1 MTITPQTSLDERY
14 LLLRRLAFGGMGEV
28 WEGSDVV
35 LDRAVA
41 VKILR
46 AELADDDAFRRRFRA
61 EARTAGR
68 VPHPGIASVY
78 DYGETS
84 VDGKGL
90 AYLVMELV
98 PGEPLSAILAREGA
112 LGTDRTLDVVAQAAR
127 ALHAAHERGVIHR
140 DVKPANLMVT
150 PDGRVKV
157 TDFGIA
163 RPDDHEPLT
172 ATGQVMGT
180 AHYLAP
186 ELARGRAATPAS
198 DIYALGV
205 VMYECLAGRRPFEGD
220 DQIGV
225 ATAHLAEEPPP
236 LPGTIAPE
244 VRALVAA
251 AMEKDP
257 QRRIGGAEAF
267 AAAAEGLRV
276 RTNTGSTPYAG
287 DGYVADGFAGAPT
300 AFVLGAGAAGA
311 VAPAAEAFARPSG
324 PAPWPDPLYPG
335 APMSWNG
342 AAPNG
347 TAPGAAVPGPG
358 SAAASGALLSGGS
371 LLSGAAPPDD
381 ADPFQQYVTAPLPIP
396 GGPGT
401 GGVRRRRRSPSLPL
415 IALVALVLLV
425 IVGSVVAA
433 LRTQDPS
440 TPPTPGATQSPA
452 PTTGR
457 SPGKTTATTPKTSAT
472 GSTSNSG
479 RPTTSSPRHS
489 ATPTPTPSRTPTPTA
504 SIVPPTSPTPSPP
517 PSSPAASGTTS
528 TGPGPSPTPTD
539 SPPAQ
544 GAGGQVGSDPG
555 SGSGSGSGGGSG
567 TGSGNSGGTAL
578 RMPPGVAPT
587 VDTGE
592 SGSTT

>member
-1 MTITPQTSLDERY
+1 VTLAPQTSLDERY

-28 WEGSDVV
+28 WEGTDVV
-35 LDRAVA
+35 LDRPVA

-68 VPHPGIASVY
+68 VPHPGIAAVF
-78 DYGETS
+78 DYGET
-84 VDGKGL
+84 VVAGKGL

-98 PGEPLSAILAREGA
+98 PGEALSAILSREGA
-112 LGTDRTLDVVAQAAR
+112 LGTDRSLDLVAQAAR

-225 ATAHLAEEPPP
+225 ATAHLSEEPPP
-236 LPGTIAPE
+236 LPATLSPD

-257 QRRIGGAEAF
+257 ARRISSAEAL
-267 AAAAEGLRV
+267 AAAAEALRLRV
-276 RTNTGSTPYAG
+276 QP
-287 DGYVADGFAGAPT
+287 
-300 AFVLGAGAAGA
+300 
-311 VAPAAEAFARPSG
+311 G
-324 PAPWPDPLYPG
+324 PAPGHATAPSAYAVG
-335 APMSWNG
+335 APEGSE
-342 AAPNG
+342 P
-347 TAPGAAVPGPG
+347 APGA
-358 SAAASGALLSGGS
+358 AAASGALLAG
-371 LLSGAAPPDD
+371 GAAYAAGALGAASRDAARMDDGLAGDGFAPNGYGADGFAGNGYGGNGYAGNGYATGYAGSGYPGAGTPPGGGTGVN
-381 ADPFQQYVTAPLPIP
+381 ALQGGPASGPGRYERPATAPLPVV

-401 GGVRRRRRSPSLPL
+401 GGVPGGVRRVSLPLLALVAVVVALVIGTVVVTLRSSGTEAQQKPGGSTPTPATTSTRGTARPTATAPRTSTGGGGPVFVPSTTRRPAPSPTPSSALPTTSPTPTPTGSPKSSPPPTPTPTTSTPVASASTPVPTVSVSPSLP
-415 IALVALVLLV
+415 A
-425 IVGSVVAA
+425 
-433 LRTQDPS
+433 P
-440 TPPTPGATQSPA
+440 PGA
-452 PTTGR
+452 
-457 SPGKTTATTPKTSAT
+457 
-472 GSTSNSG
+472 
-479 RPTTSSPRHS
+479 
-489 ATPTPTPSRTPTPTA
+489 
-504 SIVPPTSPTPSPP
+504 
-517 PSSPAASGTTS
+517 
-528 TGPGPSPTPTD
+528 
-539 SPPAQ
+539 
-544 GAGGQVGSDPG
+544 PG
-555 SGSGSGSGGGSG
+555 SGLAGRPVGGH
-567 TGSGNSGGTAL
+567 
-578 RMPPGVAPT
+578 
-587 VDTGE
+587 
-592 SGSTT
+592 

>member
-14 LLLRRLAFGGMGEV
+14 VLLRRLAFGGMGEV

-68 VPHPGIASVY
+68 VPHPGIAAVY
-78 DYGETS
+78 DYGETF
-84 VDGKGL
+84 VEGKGL

-98 PGEPLSAILAREGA
+98 PGEALSAILAREGA
-112 LGTDRTLDVVAQAAR
+112 LGTDRTLDVVAQAGR

-236 LPGTIAPE
+236 LPATIAPD
-244 VRALVAA
+244 VRGLVAA

-257 QRRIGGAEAF
+257 QRRIGGADVF
-267 AAAAEGLRV
+267 AAAAEGLRL
-276 RTNTGSTPYAG
+276 RPPGGANGYGG
-287 DGYVADGFAGAPT
+287 DGYPGTGNG
-300 AFVLGAGAAGA
+300 FVLGAAGA
-311 VAPAAEAFARPSG
+311 LGPAAEAYARPGTPPAWSPTPYPGVPPLPPGSG
-324 PAPWPDPLYPG
+324 GVPAP
-335 APMSWNG
+335 
-342 AAPNG
+342 G
-347 TAPGAAVPGPG
+347 TAAAT
-358 SAAASGALLSGGS
+358 GALLSGS
-371 LLSGAAPPDD
+371 TPSGGPDD
-381 ADPFQQYVTAPLPIP
+381 LFGRPMTAPMPL
-396 GGPGT
+396 GAPGT
-401 GGVRRRRRSPSLPL
+401 GGVRRGGRSASLPL
-415 IALVALVLLV
+415 IALVGLVLLV
-425 IVGSVVAA
+425 LVGTVVAA
-433 LRTQDPS
+433 LRSQESPS
-440 TPPTPGATQSPA
+440 PLPGTTPTPTPTSSRHGGKPTPATSRAPA
-452 PTTGR
+452 PGGSSSGSVRPPVTTRTR
-457 SPGKTTATTPKTSAT
+457 SPQA
-472 GSTSNSG
+472 
-479 RPTTSSPRHS
+479 SPSRS
-489 ATPTPTPSRTPTPTA
+489 ATPTPTGSVPPASPTPT
-504 SIVPPTSPTPSPP
+504 PP

-528 TGPGPSPTPTD
+528 TGPSPTPTPTD
-539 SPPAQ
+539 TPPAQ
-544 GAGGQVGSDPG
+544 GAGGGGDAGVGD
-555 SGSGSGSGGGSG
+555 
-567 TGSGNSGGTAL
+567 GGTAL
-578 RMPPGVAPT
+578 RWSPVPGVT

>member
-1 MTITPQTSLDERY
+1 MTLTPQTSLDERY
-14 LLLRRLAFGGMGEV
+14 MLLRRLAFGGMGEV
-28 WEGSDVV
+28 WEGTDVV

-68 VPHPGIASVY
+68 VPHPGIAAVF
-78 DYGETS
+78 DYGET
-84 VDGKGL
+84 VVAGKGL

-98 PGEPLSAILAREGA
+98 PGEALSAILAREGA

-225 ATAHLAEEPPP
+225 ATAHLSEEPPP
-236 LPGTIAPE
+236 LPATISPE
-244 VRALVAA
+244 VRGLVAA

-257 QRRIGGAEAF
+257 ARRIRTGEAF
-267 AAAAEGLRV
+267 AAAAEALRL
-276 RTNTGSTPYAG
+276 RGQPGAAPGYAT
-287 DGYVADGFAGAPT
+287 APT
-300 AFVLGAGAAGA
+300 AYAFGSPHGDPAGSPAGGG
-311 VAPAAEAFARPSG
+311 EF
-324 PAPWPDPLYPG
+324 PG
-335 APMSWNG
+335 
-342 AAPNG
+342 
-347 TAPGAAVPGPG
+347 APGAAG
-358 SAAASGALLSGGS
+358 ASGALLAGGAAFAADAGYANGYAGQQANGYTNGYGGGAAYPGNGPGTPTGGTGG
-371 LLSGAAPPDD
+371 LAGPPSGAGRYERPI
-381 ADPFQQYVTAPLPIP
+381 TAPLPVV

-401 GGVRRRRRSPSLPL
+401 GGVRGRGRRYASLPL
-415 IALVALVLLV
+415 LALLVLVLALVIGTA
-425 IVGSVVAA
+425 VVA
-433 LRTQDPS
+433 LRPKDTGAQPRPS
-440 TPPTPGATQSPA
+440 GTTTPPSPTGTRPTSKPTA
-452 PTTGR
+452 PTT
-457 SPGKTTATTPKTSAT
+457 TTAPA
-472 GSTSNSG
+472 GSG
-479 RPTTSSPRHS
+479 
-489 ATPTPTPSRTPTPTA
+489 A
-504 SIVPPTSPTPSPP
+504 
-517 PSSPAASGTTS
+517 
-528 TGPGPSPTPTD
+528 GPGP
-539 SPPAQ
+539 
-544 GAGGQVGSDPG
+544 
-555 SGSGSGSGGGSG
+555 GGGL
-567 TGSGNSGGTAL
+567 TGRPRGGH
-578 RMPPGVAPT
+578 
-587 VDTGE
+587 
-592 SGSTT
+592 

>member
-1 MTITPQTSLDERY
+1 VTITPQTSLDERY

-68 VPHPGIASVY
+68 VPHPGIAAVY
-78 DYGETS
+78 DYGETL

-98 PGEPLSAILAREGA
+98 PGEALSAILAREGA

-186 ELARGRAATPAS
+186 ELARGRAASPAS

-236 LPGTIAPE
+236 LPATIAPE
-244 VRALVAA
+244 VRALVSA

-257 QRRIGGAEAF
+257 QRRIRDTDAF
-267 AAAAEGLRV
+267 ASAAEGLRL
-276 RTNTGSTPYAG
+276 RPHAGGNGYAG
-287 DGYVADGFAGAPT
+287 NGYAGTPT
-300 AFVLGAGAAGA
+300 GLVLGAGAAGA
-311 VAPAAEAFARPSG
+311 VGPAADAYARPGTPS
-324 PAPWPDPLYPG
+324 PWSPTPYPG
-335 APMSWNG
+335 VPPLPPASG
-342 AAPNG
+342 AGP
-347 TAPGAAVPGPG
+347 APGAA
-358 SAAASGALLSGGS
+358 AENGALLSGS
-371 LLSGAAPPDD
+371 TP
-381 ADPFQQYVTAPLPIP
+381 P
-396 GGPGT
+396 GGPDLFGRPSTAPMPLVGQPRT
-401 GGVRRRRRSPSLPL
+401 GGVRRRGRSASLPL
-415 IALVALVLLV
+415 IALVGLVLLV
-425 IVGSVVAA
+425 LLGTIVAA
-433 LRTQDPS
+433 LRQQDPR
-440 TPPTPGATQSPA
+440 PSPA
-452 PTTGR
+452 PG
-457 SPGKTTATTPKTSAT
+457 TSQ
-472 GSTSNSG
+472 
-479 RPTTSSPRHS
+479 
-489 ATPTPTPSRTPTPTA
+489 TPTPTSSRQGGKPTPTATRTPTSGGSNSGSVRPTLTSPTRSPRVSPTGGASPTPTA
-504 SIVPPTSPTPSPP
+504 SVRPVSPSPSPP
-517 PSSPAASGTTS
+517 PSTPAASGTTS
-528 TGPGPSPTPTD
+528 TGPSPTPTPTD
-539 SPPAQ
+539 SPPGQ
-544 GAGGQVGSDPG
+544 GAGGDAGAGPG
-555 SGSGSGSGGGSG
+555 AGPG
-567 TGSGNSGGTAL
+567 SGGTAL
-578 RMPPGVAPT
+578 GMSRAPAAT
-587 VDTGE
+587 VDTGK

>member
-78 DYGETS
+78 DYGETY

-98 PGEPLSAILAREGA
+98 PGEALSAVLAREGA

-127 ALHAAHERGVIHR
+127 ALHAAHEQGVIHR

-236 LPGTIAPE
+236 LPGVATATQIVPRSGSATG
-244 VRALVAA
+244 ALPG
-251 AMEKDP
+251 P
-257 QRRIGGAEAF
+257 Q
-267 AAAAEGLRV
+267 
-276 RTNTGSTPYAG
+276 
-287 DGYVADGFAGAPT
+287 
-300 AFVLGAGAAGA
+300 
-311 VAPAAEAFARPSG
+311 PAAEAG
-324 PAPWPDPLYPG
+324 
-335 APMSWNG
+335 
-342 AAPNG
+342 
-347 TAPGAAVPGPG
+347 
-358 SAAASGALLSGGS
+358 
-371 LLSGAAPPDD
+371 
-381 ADPFQQYVTAPLPIP
+381 
-396 GGPGT
+396 
-401 GGVRRRRRSPSLPL
+401 
-415 IALVALVLLV
+415 
-425 IVGSVVAA
+425 
-433 LRTQDPS
+433 
-440 TPPTPGATQSPA
+440 
-452 PTTGR
+452 
-457 SPGKTTATTPKTSAT
+457 
-472 GSTSNSG
+472 
-479 RPTTSSPRHS
+479 
-489 ATPTPTPSRTPTPTA
+489 
-504 SIVPPTSPTPSPP
+504 
-517 PSSPAASGTTS
+517 
-528 TGPGPSPTPTD
+528 
-539 SPPAQ
+539 
-544 GAGGQVGSDPG
+544 
-555 SGSGSGSGGGSG
+555 
-567 TGSGNSGGTAL
+567 
-578 RMPPGVAPT
+578 
-587 VDTGE
+587 
-592 SGSTT
+592 

>member
-1 MTITPQTSLDERY
+1 MTIMPQTNLDERY

-28 WEGSDVV
+28 WEGTDVV

-61 EARTAGR
+61 EARVAGR

-98 PGEPLSAILAREGA
+98 PGEALSAILAREGA
-112 LGTDRTLDVVAQAAR
+112 LGTDRSLDVVAQAAR

-186 ELARGRAATPAS
+186 ELARGRAATSAS

-251 AMEKDP
+251 AMEKEP
-257 QRRIGGAEAF
+257 ARRIGGADVF
-267 AAAAEGLRV
+267 AAAAEGLRL
-276 RTNTGSTPYAG
+276 RPRGDAEHYGAG
-287 DGYVADGFAGAPT
+287 GAPT
-300 AFVLGAGAAGA
+300 AVALGGVGLAGGRASD
-311 VAPAAEAFARPSG
+311 PATPVSWPGPTYPASSPQPSHQQEY
-324 PAPWPDPLYPG
+324 PQTYPPQSYPPESYPG
-335 APMSWNG
+335 ASPFPGSG
-342 AAPNG
+342 GLPAPG
-347 TAPGAAVPGPG
+347 TAAAN
-358 SAAASGALLSGGS
+358 GALLAGGT
-371 LLSGAAPPDD
+371 P
-381 ADPFQQYVTAPLPIP
+381 P
-396 GGPGT
+396 GGPDLYRRPATTPLTLPGT
-401 GGVRRRRRSPSLPL
+401 GGVGRRGRGFSLPL
-415 IALVALVLLV
+415 AALVLLV
-425 IVGSVVAA
+425 LLVLIGTAIA
-433 LRTQDPS
+433 QLRPS
-440 TPPTPGATQSPA
+440 TPGTSDTGTPPSPV
-452 PTTGR
+452 PTTTKRGTSPSPSTSRTPTAGGTSTGPVRPPVSSSPR
-457 SPGKTTATTPKTSAT
+457 SP
-472 GSTSNSG
+472 
-479 RPTTSSPRHS
+479 RPTTSPTRSPS
-489 ATPTPTPSRTPTPTA
+489 PTA
-504 SIVPPTSPTPSPP
+504 SVSPSSPSPTVST
-517 PSSPAASGTTS
+517 PAASGTTS
-528 TGPGPSPTPTD
+528 TSPSPTPTA
-539 SPPAQ
+539 STPTPTPGGE
-544 GAGGQVGSDPG
+544 GAGNEAEGRAAGVVRAA
-555 SGSGSGSGGGSG
+555 SG
-567 TGSGNSGGTAL
+567 TG
-578 RMPPGVAPT
+578 
-587 VDTGE
+587 DTGG

>member
-1 MTITPQTSLDERY
+1 VTVAPQTSLDERY

-127 ALHAAHERGVIHR
+127 ALHAAHEHGVIHR

-244 VRALVAA
+244 VRALVGA

-257 QRRIGGAEAF
+257 QRRIGGADAF
-267 AAAAEGLRV
+267 AAAAEGLRL
-276 RTNTGSTPYAG
+276 RPQTGGTAFAAN
-287 DGYVADGFAGAPT
+287 GYEAAPT

-311 VAPAAEAFARPSG
+311 VGPAAEAYARPVT
-324 PAPWPDPLYPG
+324 PAPWPTTPHPG
-335 APMSWNG
+335 APLPPNG
-342 AAPNG
+342 AVPSPG
-347 TAPGAAVPGPG
+347 T
-358 SAAASGALLSGGS
+358 AAASGALLAGTS
-371 LLSGAAPPDD
+371 P
-381 ADPFQQYVTAPLPIP
+381 P
-396 GGPGT
+396 GGPELFQRPDTAALPLSGEPGT
-401 GGVRRRRRSPSLPL
+401 GHVRGRRRTASLPL
-415 IALVALVLLV
+415 LALVALVLLV
-425 IVGSVVAA
+425 VVGTVIAA
-433 LRTQDPS
+433 LRAQQPESAPAPGT
-440 TPPTPGATQSPA
+440 TPSPA
-452 PTTGR
+452 PTAGHHSGR
-457 SPGKTTATTPKTSAT
+457 TTPTTSRAPATATTS
-472 GSTSNSG
+472 GST
-479 RPTTSSPRHS
+479 RPSTSSPTRS
-489 ATPTPTPSRTPTPTA
+489 ATTTPTARPTPTPTA
-504 SIVPPTSPTPSPP
+504 SVTPATSPSPSPTPSTPP
-517 PSSPAASGTTS
+517 ASGTVGT
-528 TGPGPSPTPTD
+528 GPSP
-539 SPPAQ
+539 SPSASAPAQ
-544 GAGGQVGSDPG
+544 GAGSGGGAGGAGGAGPGGAGGPSPG
-555 SGSGSGSGGGSG
+555 SGSG
-567 TGSGNSGGTAL
+567 NSVGTAL
-578 RMPPGVAPT
+578 RMSPAAAAT

>member
-1 MTITPQTSLDERY
+1 
-14 LLLRRLAFGGMGEV
+14 
-28 WEGSDVV
+28 
-35 LDRAVA
+35 VA

-127 ALHAAHERGVIHR
+127 ALHAAHEHGVIHR

-225 ATAHLAEEPPP
+225 ATAHLAEQPPP

-257 QRRIGGAEAF
+257 QRRIGGADAL
-267 AAAAEGLRV
+267 AAAAEGLRL
-276 RTNTGSTPYAG
+276 RPPTGATPYPATNPG
-287 DGYVADGFAGAPT
+287 NGYDAAPT

-311 VAPAAEAFARPSG
+311 VGPAAEAFARPAT
-324 PAPWPDPLYPG
+324 PAPWPTTPYPG
-335 APMSWNG
+335 APLPPSG
-342 AAPNG
+342 
-347 TAPGAAVPGPG
+347 AVPSPG
-358 SAAASGALLSGGS
+358 TAAASGALLAGTSPP
-371 LLSGAAPPDD
+371 GAPEL
-381 ADPFQQYVTAPLPIP
+381 FQRPATAPLPIP
-396 GGPGT
+396 GRPARGEPGT
-401 GGVRRRRRSPSLPL
+401 GPVRGSRRTASLPL
-415 IALVALVLLV
+415 LALMALVLLV
-425 IVGSVVAA
+425 IAGTVIAA
-433 LRTQDPS
+433 LRAQQPES
-440 TPPTPGATQSPA
+440 APTPGITQSPA
-452 PTTGR
+452 ATGGHH
-457 SPGKTTATTPKTSAT
+457 SGKTTPTTSRAPATVSSS
-472 GSTSNSG
+472 GST
-479 RPTTSSPRHS
+479 RPTTSSPTRS
-489 ATPTPTPSRTPTPTA
+489 PTTTPTARPKPTPTA
-504 SIVPPTSPTPSPP
+504 SVTPVTSPSA
-517 PSSPAASGTTS
+517 SPAPSTPPASGTTS
-528 TGPGPSPTPTD
+528 SGPSPTPTS
-539 SPPAQ
+539 SPPVQ
-544 GAGGQVGSDPG
+544 GAGSGSGAGGGAGSGPGGGGG
-555 SGSGSGSGGGSG
+555 SGSGSG
-567 TGSGNSGGTAL
+567 NSVATAL
-578 RMPPGVAPT
+578 RMSPAAAAT
-587 VDTGE
+587 VDTGK

>member
-1 MTITPQTSLDERY
+1 MTVTPHTNLDQRY

-28 WEGSDVV
+28 WEGTDVV

-61 EARTAGR
+61 EARVAGR
-68 VPHPGIASVY
+68 VPHPGVASVY

-98 PGEPLSAILAREGA
+98 PGEALSAILAREGA
-112 LGTDRTLDVVAQAAR
+112 LGTDRSLDVVAQAAR

-186 ELARGRAATPAS
+186 ELARGRAATSAS

-236 LPGTIAPE
+236 LPGTIAPD

-251 AMEKDP
+251 AMEKEP
-257 QRRIGGAEAF
+257 ARRIGGADVF
-267 AAAAEGLRV
+267 AAAAESLRL
-276 RTNTGSTPYAG
+276 RPRADA
-287 DGYVADGFAGAPT
+287 DGYGAGPT
-300 AFVLGAGAAGA
+300 AFGLGGAGLVAGT
-311 VAPAAEAFARPSG
+311 PAEPVTPPGWPPHTYSGSQQAYPQEA
-324 PAPWPDPLYPG
+324 YPG
-335 APMSWNG
+335 ASPFPVSGGM
-342 AAPNG
+342 P
-347 TAPGAAVPGPG
+347 APGA
-358 SAAASGALLSGGS
+358 SAANGALLAGPTPPGGPD
-371 LLSGAAPPDD
+371 LYQRPP
-381 ADPFQQYVTAPLPIP
+381 TAPLNL
-396 GGPGT
+396 PGT
-401 GGVRRRRRSPSLPL
+401 GGVARRGGRRVSLP
-415 IALVALVLLV
+415 LVALVLLV
-425 IVGSVVAA
+425 LVVLIGTAVSQ
-433 LRTQDPS
+433 LRPPDPGPNAPGTSPSPVPTASKRSTSPSPS
-440 TPPTPGATQSPA
+440 TRTTAPGGSTASVRPPAVSPS
-452 PTTGR
+452 R
-457 SPGKTTATTPKTSAT
+457 SPRVTSTPTRS
-472 GSTSNSG
+472 ST
-479 RPTTSSPRHS
+479 PTTSVS
-489 ATPTPTPSRTPTPTA
+489 
-504 SIVPPTSPTPSPP
+504 
-517 PSSPAASGTTS
+517 PSSASPSVSTPAASGTTS
-528 TGPGPSPTPTD
+528 TSPSPTPT
-539 SPPAQ
+539 AT
-544 GAGGQVGSDPG
+544 GATP
-555 SGSGSGSGGGSG
+555 
-567 TGSGNSGGTAL
+567 T
-578 RMPPGVAPT
+578 PGVEEGGNG
-587 VDTGE
+587 GE
-592 SGSTT
+592 

>member
-1 MTITPQTSLDERY
+1 VTITPQTSLDERY

-112 LGTDRTLDVVAQAAR
+112 LGTDRTLDVVAQSAR

-257 QRRIGGAEAF
+257 QRRIGGAEVF
-267 AAAAEGLRV
+267 AAAAEGLRL
-276 RTNTGSTPYAG
+276 RGHTGSTPYAG
-287 DGYVADGFAGAPT
+287 DGYAADGSGAAAT

-311 VAPAAEAFARPSG
+311 IAPAAEAFARPVT
-324 PAPWPDPLYPG
+324 PAPWPSTPHPG
-335 APMSWNG
+335 APLPPSG
-342 AAPNG
+342 
-347 TAPGAAVPGPG
+347 AVPAPG
-358 SAAASGALLSGGS
+358 SAAASGALLSGGP
-371 LLSGAAPPDD
+371 LLSGGTPPGDQDLFERSPTAA
-381 ADPFQQYVTAPLPIP
+381 LPIP

-401 GGVRRRRRSPSLPL
+401 GGVRRGRRSPSLPL

-425 IVGSVVAA
+425 IVGTVIAA
-433 LRTQDPS
+433 LRSQDPGS
-440 TPPTPGATQSPA
+440 APTPSVTQSPVPTSGRPPGKA
-452 PTTGR
+452 TPTTSRG
-457 SPGKTTATTPKTSAT
+457 PAT
-472 GSTSNSG
+472 GSTSGSG
-479 RPTTSSPRHS
+479 RPTTSSSKRS
-489 ATPTPTPSRTPTPTA
+489 ATSAPTGSRTATPTA
-504 SIVPPTSPTPSPP
+504 SAVRPSPSASPP
-517 PSSPAASGTTS
+517 PSSPAASGSTS
-528 TGPGPSPTPTD
+528 TDPSPSPTPTD

-544 GAGGQVGSDPG
+544 GAGGEIGGEIGGDPG
-555 SGSGSGSGGGSG
+555 SGPGS
-567 TGSGNSGGTAL
+567 GSGNSGGTAL
-578 RMPPGVAPT
+578 RKSPAAAPT

>member
-1 MTITPQTSLDERY
+1 VTMTPQTSLDERY

-68 VPHPGIASVY
+68 VPHPGIAAVY
-78 DYGETS
+78 DYGETF
-84 VDGKGL
+84 VEGKGL

-98 PGEPLSAILAREGA
+98 PGEALSAILAREGA

-186 ELARGRAATPAS
+186 ELARGRAATSAS

-236 LPGTIAPE
+236 LPATIAPE
-244 VRALVAA
+244 VRALVGA

-257 QRRIGGAEAF
+257 QRRIGGADTF
-267 AAAAEGLRV
+267 AAAAEGLRL
-276 RTNTGSTPYAG
+276 RPLGGG
-287 DGYVADGFAGAPT
+287 DGYGGNGYGGTPT
-300 AFVLGAGAAGA
+300 GLVLGAAAAGA
-311 VAPAAEAFARPSG
+311 VGPGAEAFARPG
-324 PAPWPDPLYPG
+324 TPPPWSPTPYPG
-335 APMSWNG
+335 APPLPPGSG
-342 AAPNG
+342 GVP
-347 TAPGAAVPGPG
+347 APGT
-358 SAAASGALLSGGS
+358 AAASGALLSGPTPS
-371 LLSGAAPPDD
+371 AEPDLFGR
-381 ADPFQQYVTAPLPIP
+381 PMTAPMPLV

-401 GGVRRRRRSPSLPL
+401 GGVRRSGRSPSLPL

-425 IVGSVVAA
+425 LVGTVVAA
-433 LRTQDPS
+433 LRPKD
-440 TPPTPGATQSPA
+440 TPTPTPGST
-452 PTTGR
+452 PTPTPTSSRHGGKPTPTVSRTTTPGGASSGSVRPPSTSSTR
-457 SPGKTTATTPKTSAT
+457 SPRVS
-472 GSTSNSG
+472 
-479 RPTTSSPRHS
+479 PTQS
-489 ATPTPTPSRTPTPTA
+489 ATPTPTASVAPVSPTPTP
-504 SIVPPTSPTPSPP
+504 P
-517 PSSPAASGTTS
+517 PSTPAASGTTS
-528 TGPGPSPTPTD
+528 TGPSPSPTVS
-539 SPPAQ
+539 SPAPAQ
-544 GAGGQVGSDPG
+544 GAGGGPG
-555 SGSGSGSGGGSG
+555 AGPGDGGS
-567 TGSGNSGGTAL
+567 AL
-578 RMPPGVAPT
+578 GVSRAPAPT
-587 VDTGE
+587 VDTGK

>member
-1 MTITPQTSLDERY
+1 MTMTPQTSLDERY

-68 VPHPGIASVY
+68 VPHPGIAAVY
-78 DYGETS
+78 DYGETF

-98 PGEPLSAILAREGA
+98 PGEALSAILAREGA
-112 LGTDRTLDVVAQAAR
+112 LGIDRTLDVVAQAAR

-236 LPGTIAPE
+236 LPATIAPD
-244 VRALVAA
+244 VRGLVGA

-257 QRRIGGAEAF
+257 QRRIGGADVF
-267 AAAAEGLRV
+267 AAAAEGLRL
-276 RTNTGSTPYAG
+276 RPQGAANGYAG
-287 DGYVADGFAGAPT
+287 DGYRGDGSGHGYGSNGYGTNGYGGDGYGGYADGYPGAAAG
-300 AFVLGAGAAGA
+300 FVLGAGAGAGA
-311 VAPAAEAFARPSG
+311 A
-324 PAPWPDPLYPG
+324 G
-335 APMSWNG
+335 A
-342 AAPNG
+342 
-347 TAPGAAVPGPG
+347 PGPG
-358 SAAASGALLSGGS
+358 SDGFARPGTPPAFPSTPYPGVAPMPPASGGVPAPGTAAASGALLSG
-371 LLSGAAPPDD
+371 ATPPGGPDLFGR
-381 ADPFQQYVTAPLPIP
+381 PQTAPLPLP
-396 GGPGT
+396 GSPRT
-401 GGVRRRRRSPSLPL
+401 GGVRRRGRSASLPL
-415 IALVALVLLV
+415 IALVGLVLLV
-425 IVGSVVAA
+425 LIGTLVAA
-433 LRTQDPS
+433 LRSEDPS
-440 TPPTPGATQSPA
+440 PPAPRVTQTPTPTSTRQGGRPTPTVSRA
-452 PTTGR
+452 PTTG
-457 SPGKTTATTPKTSAT
+457 
-472 GSTSNSG
+472 GSTSAPV
-479 RPTTSSPRHS
+479 RPPVSSPK
-489 ATPTPTPSRTPTPTA
+489 PTPTVSPTGTATPTPTA
-504 SIVPPTSPTPSPP
+504 SVPPVSPTPTPP
-517 PSSPAASGTTS
+517 PSTPAASGTTS
-528 TGPGPSPTPTD
+528 TGPSPTPSPTDT
-539 SPPAQ
+539 PPAQ
-544 GAGGQVGSDPG
+544 GAGDEDDGPG
-555 SGSGSGSGGGSG
+555 
-567 TGSGNSGGTAL
+567 GGTAL
-578 RMPPGVAPT
+578 GLSRVPAGT

>member
-1 MTITPQTSLDERY
+1 MTIAPQTSLDHRY

-68 VPHPGIASVY
+68 VPHPGIAAVY

-84 VDGKGL
+84 VEGRAL

-98 PGEPLSAILAREGA
+98 PGEALSAILAREGA
-112 LGTDRTLDVVAQAAR
+112 LGSDRTLDIVAQAGR

-205 VMYECLAGRRPFEGD
+205 VAYECLAGRRPFEGD

-225 ATAHLAEEPPP
+225 ATAHLSEEPPP
-236 LPGTIAPE
+236 LPATLAPD

-257 QRRIGGAEAF
+257 QRRIGGAEVL
-267 AAAAEGLRV
+267 AAAAESLRLRLRGGAV
-276 RTNTGSTPYAG
+276 NGVGSAPGGYAL
-287 DGYVADGFAGAPT
+287 GAAAVET
-300 AFVLGAGAAGA
+300 AFS
-311 VAPAAEAFARPSG
+311 PP
-324 PAPWPDPLYPG
+324 PG
-335 APMSWNG
+335 FP
-342 AAPNG
+342 PRFPPG
-347 TAPGAAVPGPG
+347 TAPGTPPRTPPGTPPGAGGPG
-358 SAAASGALLSGGS
+358 SGVTTPGSSPGAGYPGVYQR
-371 LLSGAAPPDD
+371 PP
-381 ADPFQQYVTAPLPIP
+381 TAPLPIVADFDSNGLP
-396 GGPGT
+396 
-401 GGVRRRRRSPSLPL
+401 RSRRRSISLPMM
-415 IALVALVLLV
+415 ALLGLVLA
-425 IVGSVVAA
+425 VVLGTGIAA
-433 LRTQDPS
+433 LRQGGSNPGEQTGP
-440 TPPTPGATQSPA
+440 TTTPTPTKA
-452 PTTGR
+452 
-457 SPGKTTATTPKTSAT
+457 
-472 GSTSNSG
+472 
-479 RPTTSSPRHS
+479 RPTTQRPSVTATRTSSGGSGSPPLVVATPTTIPPTTPHS
-489 ATPTPTPSRTPTPTA
+489 TTTTHPATPTPTPTVKITPSPTPTVTPTPTA
-504 SIVPPTSPTPSPP
+504 S
-517 PSSPAASGTTS
+517 GTTTS
-528 TGPGPSPTPTD
+528 SPTPT
-539 SPPAQ
+539 
-544 GAGGQVGSDPG
+544 
-555 SGSGSGSGGGSG
+555 
-567 TGSGNSGGTAL
+567 TA
-578 RMPPGVAPT
+578 
-587 VDTGE
+587 
-592 SGSTT
+592 ST

>member
-1 MTITPQTSLDERY
+1 MTIAPQTSLDHRY

-61 EARTAGR
+61 EARTASR
-68 VPHPGIASVY
+68 VPHPGIAAVY

-84 VDGKGL
+84 VEGRAL

-98 PGEPLSAILAREGA
+98 PGEALSAILAREGA
-112 LGTDRTLDVVAQAAR
+112 LGSDRTLDIVAQAGR

-205 VMYECLAGRRPFEGD
+205 VAYECLAGRRPFEGD

-225 ATAHLAEEPPP
+225 ATAHLSEEPPP
-236 LPGTIAPE
+236 LPETLAPD

-257 QRRIGGAEAF
+257 QRRIGGADVL
-267 AAAAEGLRV
+267 AAAAESLRLRLRGRAV
-276 RTNTGSTPYAG
+276 NGVGSAPGGYAL
-287 DGYVADGFAGAPT
+287 GAEAVET
-300 AFVLGAGAAGA
+300 AFAPPPGFPPSFPPGTPPGTPPGPPPGPPPGLPPGTTPGAGG
-311 VAPAAEAFARPSG
+311 
-324 PAPWPDPLYPG
+324 
-335 APMSWNG
+335 
-342 AAPNG
+342 
-347 TAPGAAVPGPG
+347 
-358 SAAASGALLSGGS
+358 AASGVTTPGS
-371 LLSGAAPPDD
+371 SPGAGYPGVYQRPP
-381 ADPFQQYVTAPLPIP
+381 TAPLPIVADFGSNGLP
-396 GGPGT
+396 
-401 GGVRRRRRSPSLPL
+401 RSRRRSISLPMM
-415 IALVALVLLV
+415 ALLGLVLA
-425 IVGSVVAA
+425 IVVGTGIAA
-433 LRTQDPS
+433 LRQGGSNPDERTTPPTSPTPTKARPTTQRPSGTTTRTPSGGTGSSTPVAPSPTTIHPTTPPS
-440 TPPTPGATQSPA
+440 TP
-452 PTTGR
+452 
-457 SPGKTTATTPKTSAT
+457 
-472 GSTSNSG
+472 STH
-479 RPTTSSPRHS
+479 P
-489 ATPTPTPSRTPTPTA
+489 PTPTPSPTVKITPSPTPTATPTPTA
-504 SIVPPTSPTPSPP
+504 S
-517 PSSPAASGTTS
+517 GTTTS
-528 TGPGPSPTPTD
+528 SPTPT
-539 SPPAQ
+539 
-544 GAGGQVGSDPG
+544 
-555 SGSGSGSGGGSG
+555 
-567 TGSGNSGGTAL
+567 TA
-578 RMPPGVAPT
+578 
-587 VDTGE
+587 
-592 SGSTT
+592 TT